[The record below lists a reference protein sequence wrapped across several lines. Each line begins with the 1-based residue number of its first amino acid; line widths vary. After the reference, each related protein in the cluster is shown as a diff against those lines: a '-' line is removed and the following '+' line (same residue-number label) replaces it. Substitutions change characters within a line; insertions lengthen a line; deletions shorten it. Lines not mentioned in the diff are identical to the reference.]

1 MTVFWYACV
10 LYGMALCAP
19 SLCQARVVQAL
30 ATVLRSG
37 KHATSSL
44 LSPLLHLLCA
54 HAVGAHVLFK
64 PPSPLPST
72 PSWGVP
78 RPCSYHVHADNL
90 AVDTAHE
97 VVAGKKVQL

>member
-37 KHATSSL
+37 KDATSSL

-54 HAVGAHVLFK
+54 HAVGVMCGSAPGH
-64 PPSPLPST
+64 PPINT
-72 PSWGVP
+72 
-78 RPCSYHVHADNL
+78 
-90 AVDTAHE
+90 
-97 VVAGKKVQL
+97 